1 MAKKRVLGKNP
12 FASGAAESAADGGK
26 SEPAPAQRTA
36 GKAKAKAKPKA
47 APKGARAKPAS
58 APRPAALKAAV
69 AAAAQTIE
77 HEHKHEHEHDRGTR
91 EGDGKTNGTQ
101 GHAMPPVAVPI
112 EAAPIEAAPPEVEED
127 SLDGD
132 EPDEP
137 AYGADAAVRPTD
149 APGEPDY
156 GPSLDH
162 KVRDESSR
170 RGLTDEFRQL
180 ERFIRER
187 VLPTAPGGSERRRL
201 PLEFLWRR
209 WRDLAMIDRSDY
221 VDEFGR
227 DPMYTARVEPMLD
240 FLYRRYFRVEVIGI
254 ENVPTAG
261 RGLVVANHSGTLP
274 YDGAMVMHAI
284 KRDHPAHR
292 DVRPLV
298 EDFVFHF
305 PFLGTFMNRVGGVRA
320 CQENAERLLLQDQL
334 AAVFPEGVKGIGK
347 LYRDRYRLQRFGRGG
362 FIKLALRTDSP
373 IIPCAILGAEE
384 IHPMIGKVTWLAKTI
399 GVPYIPITPTFPWL
413 GPLGAIPLPTK
424 WTIAFGAPLYF
435 NDEYG
440 REGADDRILVN
451 RLSENVR
458 TRIQE
463 MLDGL
468 QKGRKSVLLG

>member
-12 FASGAAESAADGGK
+12 FSSTPAEPVTD
-26 SEPAPAQRTA
+26 A
-36 GKAKAKAKPKA
+36 GRATTA
-47 APKGARAKPAS
+47 APKAKPAS
-58 APRPAALKAAV
+58 KKAKQEKAKPAPKAKPAAGPKAKV
-69 AAAAQTIE
+69 AAKAPLAPAAPSEQE
-77 HEHKHEHEHDRGTR
+77 HER
-91 EGDGKTNGTQ
+91 EEVGGRTNGTH
-101 GHAMPPVAVPI
+101 GHALPPVAVPL
-112 EAAPIEAAPPEVEED
+112 ETAPPPESDED
-127 SLDGD
+127 ALDGD
-132 EPDEP
+132 DADEP

-149 APGEPDY
+149 APAEPDY
-156 GPSLDH
+156 GPSLDR

-227 DPMYTARVEPMLD
+227 DPMYTARVEPVLD
-240 FLYRRYFRVEVIGI
+240 FLYRRYFRCEVIGI

-261 RGLVVANHSGTLP
+261 RGLIVANHSGTLP
-274 YDGAMVMHAI
+274 YDGAMVMHAV

-305 PFLGTFMNRVGGVRA
+305 PYLGTFMNRVGGVRA